1 MHLLGLAIQYISKGC
16 KRIGGA
22 LFRLTQLLDAVLPA
36 LFSPTQLSKLIHV
49 HYEDSYRHASGRYS
63 SEAYGTRLLEWEE
76 DVLARHKIVSGI
88 TLVLG
93 AGVGRESI
101 ELARRGLHVIGLDIS
116 RDALHLA
123 ALTARETSTPVIF
136 VQANFYNIPSLPARV
151 DYIFLSGIMYSSIP
165 GRQARQAWLRK
176 LRTHLK
182 PGGLAILN
190 YYIDRATEPRPDRPA
205 HRFNSWLANLPGAN
219 PSYQP
224 GDLVSQEHFLHAF
237 LNEEE
242 LRSELT
248 ETGAT
253 VLQLNWDKQF
263 AVLAWPH

>member
-1 MHLLGLAIQYISKGC
+1 MHLLGLVIRYVSNGC

-22 LFRLTQLLDAVLPA
+22 LFRITQLLDDVLPA

-63 SEAYGTRLLEWEE
+63 AEAYGTGLLEWEE
-76 DVLARHKIVSGI
+76 GVLTRHKISSG
-88 TLVLG
+88 TTVVLG

-123 ALTARETSTPVIF
+123 ALTARERSTPVTF
-136 VQANFYNIPSLPARV
+136 VQASFYNIPTLPAHV

-182 PGGLAILN
+182 PGGLAVLN
-190 YYIDRATEPRPDRPA
+190 YYIDRTTEPRPDRRT
-205 HRFNSWLANLPGAN
+205 HTFNSWLAGLPGAN
-219 PSYQP
+219 PLYQP
-224 GDLVSQEHFLHAF
+224 GDLVSQDHFLHAF
-237 LNEEE
+237 LSEEE

-248 ETGAT
+248 EAGAT
-253 VLQLNWDKQF
+253 VVQLNWDKQF
-263 AVLAWPH
+263 TVITWPH